1 MEQREQVSQ
10 AAEDNISYK
19 TSSSDSDSKYDNL
32 LLDGLYHINR
42 GMPLLFDEKVDEK
55 VALEYASLNKL
66 AAEQARQAIA
76 YESSLS
82 FLRSGVEFF
91 KYAKHSNQIWSS
103 EHNDFEFSLYSM
115 LCETLVLNHLY
126 EEAKETAM
134 YLEGQCVTDLQ
145 RATIYSLLLSIL
157 SASNKFAEMIDV
169 GMKGLQVLGVQ
180 VPATQIEISKM
191 LDHTITEIDKLLERK
206 TTTELAINQVTNE
219 VNTMKEHHHRLALR
233 IIMELCIATQ
243 ANFGDLYPLLIS
255 LATLTSLRYGI
266 TDDSPVA
273 FSLYSSFIITHEAQF
288 AEHQFS
294 IQRAYDF
301 STLAIRLAD
310 ISENAV
316 MKCKAYYSFGAYNA
330 TFFRSLSE
338 SMQLV
343 GKSYKF
349 GLESGEVYYSSLA
362 RAYHATGIF
371 FTDIPLSHASAY
383 VNEHSGYLEKI
394 KDKDTG
400 AVLSAFGVLLKT
412 LQIAF
417 YDMDDTTAVN
427 VMKDK
432 NNLYALTEYNVL
444 KSYMLY
450 VLTDGD
456 NKKEKL
462 HEAQKCI
469 LEAYAHIN
477 LIKGRFIES
486 VLNMLMVLVPAA
498 VYDTEDADTHQ
509 IETQVY
515 LNRLASWVEV
525 CPQNFAPMYLI
536 AAAELK
542 RIEAIKFEES
552 SNILKSIVT
561 VNTARLQAAD
571 LYNRAIAAA
580 EEAGYTFLVALCNE
594 LCAKFI
600 LQSKHYPN
608 QKNLSH
614 FYIEKSFMAYKRWEA
629 FGKCATLGQKYHL
642 DIEANVTSSTSST
655 SSFEASTGGTT
666 NSKRSSAA
674 TISSH
679 VFDSQSFMSSF
690 MNTRP
695 TANTFNESNL
705 LKVTFFL
712 L

>member
-1 MEQREQVSQ
+1 
-10 AAEDNISYK
+10 
-19 TSSSDSDSKYDNL
+19 
-32 LLDGLYHINR
+32 
-42 GMPLLFDEKVDEK
+42 
-55 VALEYASLNKL
+55 
-66 AAEQARQAIA
+66 
-76 YESSLS
+76 
-82 FLRSGVEFF
+82 
-91 KYAKHSNQIWSS
+91 
-103 EHNDFEFSLYSM
+103 
-115 LCETLVLNHLY
+115 
-126 EEAKETAM
+126 
-134 YLEGQCVTDLQ
+134 
-145 RATIYSLLLSIL
+145 
-157 SASNKFAEMIDV
+157 
-169 GMKGLQVLGVQ
+169 
-180 VPATQIEISKM
+180 
-191 LDHTITEIDKLLERK
+191 
-206 TTTELAINQVTNE
+206 
-219 VNTMKEHHHRLALR
+219 MKEHHHRLALSM
-233 IIMELCIATQ
+233 ITELYIATQ
-243 ANFGDLYPLLIS
+243 ANFSDLHPLLVS
-255 LATLTSLRYGI
+255 LATLMSLRYGI

-288 AEHQFS
+288 VEHQFS

-301 STLAIRLAD
+301 STLATRLAD

-338 SMQLV
+338 SMQMV
-343 GKSYKF
+343 GKSFKF

-362 RAYHATGIF
+362 RAYHATSIF
-371 FTDIPLSHASAY
+371 FTDIPLSHAATY

-394 KDKDTG
+394 KDKDMG
-400 AVLSAFGVLLKT
+400 IVMNAFGVLLKT
-412 LQIAF
+412 LQIPF
-417 YDMDDTTAVN
+417 YDLDDTTAVDI
-427 VMKDK
+427 MKEK

-462 HEAQKCI
+462 QEAQKCV
-469 LEAYAHIN
+469 LEAYTHVS

-486 VLNMLMVLVPAA
+486 ILNMLMVLVPVAT
-498 VYDTEDADTHQ
+498 YDTEDTETHQ

-515 LNRLASWVEV
+515 MNRLASWVEV
-525 CPQNFAPMYLI
+525 SPQNFSPMYLI

-542 RIEAIKFEES
+542 RIEAMKFEES
-552 SNILKSIVT
+552 SNVLKSIIT

-629 FGKCATLGQKYHL
+629 FGKCATLSQKYHL
-642 DIEANVTSSTSST
+642 DMDANVTSSNSST
-655 SSFEASTGGTT
+655 SSLEASTGGTT
-666 NSKRSSAA
+666 NSKRSSSAA

-705 LKVTFFL
+705 LKVTFTRQLTMCRWIWIL
-712 L
+712 LFEPVK